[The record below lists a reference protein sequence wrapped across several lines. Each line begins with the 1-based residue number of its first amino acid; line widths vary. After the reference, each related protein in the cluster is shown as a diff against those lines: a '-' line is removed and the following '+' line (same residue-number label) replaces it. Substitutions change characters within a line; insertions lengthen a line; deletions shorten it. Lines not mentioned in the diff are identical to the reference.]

1 MKKSLKFL
9 HVLLA
14 FLIFSSTS
22 SALAQSQFQTQ
33 STVPGFPCYR
43 DITAIYQSMQNL
55 KSSYPNLVK
64 LNQIGSSW
72 DGMPIYALEIT
83 NQSINESKPRL
94 VLVSGLR
101 ANAFAPLELSLRF
114 AEELLANYGE
124 SAEDSWILDYLELD
138 LILLANPDG
147 RLKAELQAE
156 QGLEISWQNNVHNS
170 CPENETGVRLNRNF
184 PYQWRGSVTESC
196 DAAYSGESPG
206 SEAESQAIVNYLIAL
221 KAEEERILLLH
232 LDAIENE
239 MLSPFRYN
247 PVAENNYIDELYTL
261 GKKITYNS
269 LVKPYRQNESG
280 YPATYGTLVDFAY
293 GELDIPSLLF
303 TMGSSMAGGHATECW
318 YFDEYL
324 LEANL
329 AALKQALKLSSEPFQ
344 RAYGPD
350 LEIES
355 LSYQQNSIII
365 SGGADDY
372 TKWFNGADQYS
383 SVKRIEY
390 SIDLPPW
397 HPQAELYPVTKIEQ
411 DSIYR
416 FYARFELEIPTEGL
430 SEGKHRIYF
439 QAWDEESDIAASRP
453 GIVSAIDFRV
463 TAPENIS
470 KLYLPI
476 IRK

>member
-1 MKKSLKFL
+1 MKFL
-9 HVLLA
+9 LVLLA
-14 FLIFSSTS
+14 LLIFSSTS
-22 SALAQSQFQTQ
+22 SAPAQSQFQTL
-33 STVPGFPCYR
+33 STVPNFPCYR
-43 DITAIYQSMQNL
+43 NITEIYQSLQNL
-55 KSSYPNLVK
+55 KNRYPNLVK

-72 DGMPIYALEIT
+72 NGMPIYALEIT

-114 AEELLANYGE
+114 AEGLLANYGK

-147 RLKAELQAE
+147 RLRAELQAD

-170 CPENETGVRLNRNF
+170 CQENEIGVRLNLNF
-184 PYQWRGSVTESC
+184 PYQWRESKTGAC
-196 DAAYSGESPG
+196 DQAYSGDGPG
-206 SEAESQAIVNYLIAL
+206 SEAESQAIVNYLTAL

-232 LDAIENE
+232 LDANENE
-239 MLSPFRYN
+239 MLSPFRYD
-247 PVAENNYIDELYTL
+247 PIAENNYIDELYTL

-269 LVKPYRQNESG
+269 PVKPYRQNESG

-293 GELDIPSLLF
+293 GELGIPSLLF
-303 TMGSSMAGGHATECW
+303 SMGSSKVGAHVTECW
-318 YFDEYL
+318 YFNEYL

-329 AALKQALKLSSEPFQ
+329 AALKQALKLSNAPFQ

-355 LSYQQNSIII
+355 LSYQENSIII
-365 SGGADDY
+365 SGGADDF
-372 TKWFNGADQYS
+372 TKWHNGADQYS

-390 SIDLPPW
+390 SLDLPPW
-397 HPQAELYPVTKIEQ
+397 HPQAELYPVSRIEQ
-411 DSIYR
+411 DPIYN
-416 FYARFELEIPTEGL
+416 FYARFEVEVPIEGL

-439 QAWDEESDIAASRP
+439 QAWDEESDFAASRP
-453 GIVSAIDFRV
+453 GIVSAIDFSLN
-463 TAPENIS
+463 ASGNIIN
-470 KLYLPI
+470 LYLPI

>member
-33 STVPGFPCYR
+33 STVPSFPCYR
-43 DITAIYQSMQNL
+43 DITAIYQSLQNL
-55 KSSYPNLVK
+55 KSRYPNLVM

-72 DGMPIYALEIT
+72 NGMPIYALEIT

-114 AEELLANYGE
+114 AEGLLANYGK

-147 RLKAELQAE
+147 RLRAELQAG
-156 QGLEISWQNNVHNS
+156 QGLDVSWQNNAHNS
-170 CPENETGVRLNRNF
+170 CQTKETGVRLSLNF
-184 PYQWRGSVTESC
+184 PYQWRESETGSC
-196 DAAYSGESPG
+196 DPAFSGESSG
-206 SEAESQAIVNYLIAL
+206 SEAESQAIVNYLAAL

-232 LDAIENE
+232 LDAYENE
-239 MLSPFRYN
+239 MLSPFRYD
-247 PVAENNYIDELYTL
+247 PAAENNNIDELYTL

-269 LVKPYRQNESG
+269 PVKPYRQNETG
-280 YPATYGTLVDFAY
+280 HLPIYGTLVDFAY
-293 GELDIPSLLF
+293 GELGIPSLLF
-303 TMGSSMAGGHATECW
+303 SMGNPKADAYATECW

-329 AALKQALKLSSEPFQ
+329 VGLKQALKLSSAPFQ

-365 SGGADDY
+365 SGGADDF
-372 TKWFNGADQYS
+372 TKWHNGADQYS
-383 SVKRIEY
+383 AVKRIEY
-390 SIDLPPW
+390 SLDLPPW
-397 HPQAELYPVTKIEQ
+397 HPQAELYPVTRIEQ
-411 DSIYR
+411 DPIYS
-416 FYARFELEIPTEGL
+416 FYARFEVEVPIEGL
-430 SEGKHRIYF
+430 SEGIHRIYF
-439 QAWDEESDIAASRP
+439 QAWDEESDFAASRP

-463 TAPENIS
+463 LNN
-470 KLYLPI
+470 LYLPI